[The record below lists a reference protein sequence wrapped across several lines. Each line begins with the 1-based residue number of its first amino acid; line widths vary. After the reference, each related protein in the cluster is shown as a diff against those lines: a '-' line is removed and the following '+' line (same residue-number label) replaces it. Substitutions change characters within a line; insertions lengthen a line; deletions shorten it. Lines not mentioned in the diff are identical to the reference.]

1 MRGVTLESSSAEV
14 PIMRNHP
21 GEIVS
26 SNAVR
31 FDYLEREP
39 LSFFKEVI
47 ESSTTGI
54 IITDPVDEDNPIL
67 YVNPAFEKLTG
78 YRLDEVRGR
87 NCRFLQGD
95 DRAQPQ
101 IAHIRHCVAAGE
113 LCITTLRN
121 YRKDGSMFWC
131 RMHLFPVREDGDG
144 VTRFVAFLEDMTET
158 VEAQH
163 DMEHARERLSTVL
176 ESISDGCF
184 SLDRDMNFTY
194 VNPRGA
200 AWLERTPEELVGRHI
215 WDAFPEA
222 VGGPFHQTYQRALE
236 RQEFVSCEAF
246 YAPLGIWLE
255 ARAYPAR
262 DGLTVFFADVSAR
275 KEAEARLMHL
285 ATHDSLTGLQ
295 NRLSCMRAL
304 DAAMQR
310 AAASGHPVGVLFV
323 DLDHFKEVN
332 DAHGHRCGDQALQEI
347 GRRLAVFAAPHLTV
361 ARISG
366 DEFVFVLENANGAE
380 ASALASAVLQR
391 LALPIPVDGHQ
402 VSIGASIGI
411 AIGSGDEATP
421 DELLNNAD
429 AAMYEAKDNG
439 RHTFTVFSPSA
450 RDLLRQRL
458 QLRQEVFSA
467 LDRRQFVLYYQPQIS
482 AASGAVVGAE
492 ALLRWNHPR
501 LGILAPAAFLAMLE
515 DSPAITAV
523 GAWVCEEACRQAR
536 EWELLGYRLRMAVNV
551 SPRQLTDENLP
562 PLLRNL
568 VDRYSLDPECIKLE
582 VTESMLMQDIDKA
595 AAVLRTLQRE
605 GFHIALDDFGTG
617 YSNLTY
623 LRQFPITAIK
633 IDRSFVQEIEQDRR
647 CLDIV
652 NGVIAFAK
660 SLKLSVICE
669 GIETE
674 AQKVAIQSTG
684 CDVLQGY
691 LIGKPMGA
699 EDFRRLLTTQTTE
712 PGCT

>member
-1 MRGVTLESSSAEV
+1 MQNDPRESASS
-14 PIMRNHP
+14 PDHR
-21 GEIVS
+21 
-26 SNAVR
+26 
-31 FDYLEREP
+31 DYFEREP
-39 LSFFKEVI
+39 ASFFKDVI
-47 ESSTTGI
+47 DASNTGI
-54 IITDPVDEDNPIL
+54 IITAPSSDDNAIL
-67 YVNPAFEKLTG
+67 YANPAFEKMTG
-78 YRLDEVRGR
+78 YRVEDVVGR
-87 NCRFLQGD
+87 NCRFLQRD

-101 IAHIRHCVAAGE
+101 IAEIRD
-113 LCITTLRN
+113 CIERGRICTTTLRN

-131 RMHLFPVREDGDG
+131 RMHLFPVRDDQERP
-144 VTRFVAFLEDMTET
+144 TRFVAFLEDLTEI

-163 DMEHARERLSTVL
+163 AAQGARAHLSTVL
-176 ESISDGCF
+176 ESIADGCF
-184 SLDRDMNFTY
+184 SLDRAWRFTY
-194 VNPRGA
+194 INGKGA
-200 AWLERTPEELVGRHI
+200 AMAGRDADELLGRNI
-215 WDAFPEA
+215 WHAFPEA
-222 VGGPFHQTYQRALE
+222 VDSPFYEAYQRAMRE
-236 RQEFVSCEAF
+236 HEPASCEA
-246 YAPLGIWLE
+246 YYTPLGIWIE
-255 ARAYPAR
+255 GRAYPSP
-262 DGLTVFFADVSAR
+262 DGLTIFFADVTAR
-275 KEAEARLMHL
+275 KEAEARLVHL
-285 ATHDSLTGLQ
+285 ATHDTLTGLH
-295 NRLSCMRAL
+295 NRFSCMRAL
-304 DAAMQR
+304 DAALQR
-310 AAASGHPVGVLFV
+310 ARDAGSPVGVLFV

-332 DAHGHRCGDQALQEI
+332 DAHGHRAGDQALQEI
-347 GRRLAVFAAPHLTV
+347 GRRLSSFANPSTTV

-366 DEFVFVLENANGAE
+366 DEFVFVLEPADGDTTR
-380 ASALASAVLQR
+380 ALASSVLQR

-402 VSIGASIGI
+402 VAIGASIGI
-411 AIGSGDEATP
+411 AIGGGDEHTS

-439 RHTFTVFSPSA
+439 RHTFAVFSPAS
-450 RDLLRQRL
+450 RQLLKERL

-482 AASGAVVGAE
+482 AVNSAVVGAE
-492 ALLRWNHPR
+492 ALLRWDHPR
-501 LGILAPAAFLAMLE
+501 LGVLAPNAFLPMLE

-536 EWELLGYRLRMAVNV
+536 EWENIGYRLKMAVNV
-551 SPRQLTDENLP
+551 SPRQLTDENLA
-562 PLLRNL
+562 PLLKNL
-568 VDRYSLDPECIKLE
+568 VARYGLATECIKLE
-582 VTESMLMQDIDKA
+582 VTESMLTQDIEKA
-595 AAVLRTLQRE
+595 AAVLRSLQAE

-674 AQKVAIQSTG
+674 AQKTAIRSTG

-691 LIGKPMGA
+691 LIGKPMRA
-699 EDFRRLLTTQTTE
+699 ENFRELLLAQSAEPGHAE